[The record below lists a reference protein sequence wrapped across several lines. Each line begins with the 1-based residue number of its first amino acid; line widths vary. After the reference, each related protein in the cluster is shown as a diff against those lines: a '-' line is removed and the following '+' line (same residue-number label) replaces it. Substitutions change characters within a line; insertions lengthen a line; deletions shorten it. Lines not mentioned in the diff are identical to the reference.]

1 MILFPQ
7 RAGTNARIPRARR
20 VIASLAAPARRAPR
34 CLLVSL
40 ASLAIV
46 VATAAVA
53 ATAEA
58 TAPLRYDQRPETR
71 AFIAELVAEHG
82 FARRNL
88 AHLFAHARYQPRIV
102 AAMSR
107 PVLSPPKW
115 YEYAPQ
121 FLSRERIE
129 GGLQFWRANAATL
142 ARAQSEFGVPAEA
155 IVAIIGVETF
165 YGRNTGSYRVFDAL
179 TTLAFDY
186 PRRSDFFRN
195 ELKQF
200 LLLARDQNI
209 SPLVPRGSYA
219 GASGLPQFMPGS
231 IRAYAVDYDGDGR
244 LDLADEPADAIGSVG
259 NYLARH
265 DWQPGAPVLTPARVD
280 PSASEAVLRKL
291 DGGVSERRPLDAW
304 ARDGVGAD
312 TLPADPG
319 ADPVG
324 LLMLEEAEG
333 PSYWLVFGNWYVLTR
348 YNRSRLYAT
357 AVWQLAQALAAAREA
372 ASTEPARP
380 GATPAH
386 ATPANTAPADTTP
399 AAGDPNAGDS
409 AR

>member
-1 MILFPQ
+1 MILFPE
-7 RAGTNARIPRARR
+7 RAGTAARSPPAWRA
-20 VIASLAAPARRAPR
+20 IARFATMSRGTRR
-34 CLLVSL
+34 CLLFSL
-40 ASLAIV
+40 AML
-46 VATAAVA
+46 VATALDAVA
-53 ATAEA
+53 ADGG
-58 TAPLRYDQRPETR
+58 APPRYDRRPETR
-71 AFIAELVAEHG
+71 AFIAELATEHG
-82 FARRNL
+82 FTRREL

-107 PVLSPPKW
+107 PMLSPPKW

-121 FLSRERIE
+121 FLRRERID
-129 GGLQFWRANAATL
+129 GGLEFWQANEATL
-142 ARAQSEFGVPAEA
+142 ARAQSEFGVPAEV

-186 PRRSDFFRN
+186 PRRGDFFRN

-231 IRAYAVDYDGDGR
+231 VRAYAVDYDGDGR
-244 LDLADEPADAIGSVG
+244 IDLSADPADAIGSVA

-265 DWQPGAPVLTPARVD
+265 DWQPGAPVLAQARID
-280 PSASEAVLRKL
+280 PTASEAVLRKL
-291 DGGVSERRPLDAW
+291 DGGVSERRTLDAW

-312 TLPADPG
+312 ALPADTG
-319 ADPVG
+319 SDPVG

-357 AVWQLAQALAAAREA
+357 AVWRLAQALVAARGEA
-372 ASTEPARP
+372 TRTEPPTTPAD
-380 GATPAH
+380 ATPA
-386 ATPANTAPADTTP
+386 AS
-399 AAGDPNAGDS
+399 DPSAGDS

>member
-1 MILFPQ
+1 MNLLPE
-7 RAGTNARIPRARR
+7 RAGTSA
-20 VIASLAAPARRAPR
+20 RAPR
-34 CLLVSL
+34 AQRAV
-40 ASLAIV
+40 ASL
-46 VATAAVA
+46 VATAGRALRCSLLALAVLAGAVPVA
-53 ATAEA
+53 AAAEA
-58 TAPLRYDQRPETR
+58 IAPLRYDQRPETR
-71 AFIAELVAEHG
+71 AFIAELAAEHG
-82 FARRNL
+82 FARRSL

-129 GGLQFWRANAATL
+129 GGLEFWRANAATL
-142 ARAQSEFGVPAEA
+142 ARAQSEFGVPAEV

-165 YGRNTGSYRVFDAL
+165 YGRNTGGYRVFDAL

-200 LLLARDQNI
+200 LLLAREQNI
-209 SPLVPRGSYA
+209 SPLMPKGSYA

-244 LDLADEPADAIGSVG
+244 IDLSGEPADAIGSVG

-265 DWQPGAPVLTPARVD
+265 DWQPGAPVLTAARID
-280 PSASEAVLRKL
+280 PSASEAVLGKL

-312 TLPADPG
+312 ALPADPG
-319 ADPVG
+319 TDPVG

-357 AVWQLAQALAAAREA
+357 AVWRLARALVVARGEE
-372 ASTEPARP
+372 ASTVPARP
-380 GATPAH
+380 AATPAE
-386 ATPANTAPADTTP
+386 AVPADTTPADTTP
-399 AAGDPNAGDS
+399 AAGAPNAGDS

>member
-1 MILFPQ
+1 MILFPE
-7 RAGTNARIPRARR
+7 RAGPDARTSR
-20 VIASLAAPARRAPR
+20 VRRAIVRFGATAHRAFR
-34 CLLVSL
+34 CLLIPL
-40 ASLAIV
+40 ASLAIL
-46 VATAAVA
+46 A
-53 ATAEA
+53 ATAPMAAAAEA
-58 TAPLRYDQRPETR
+58 IAPLRYDQRPETR

-82 FARRNL
+82 FARREL
-88 AHLFAHARYQPRIV
+88 AHLFARARYQPRIV

-129 GGLQFWRANAATL
+129 GGLEFWRANAATL
-142 ARAQSEFGVPAEA
+142 ARAQSEFGVPAEV

-165 YGRNTGSYRVFDAL
+165 YGRNTGSYRVLDAL

-195 ELKQF
+195 ELKQY
-200 LLLARDQNI
+200 LLLARDQRI
-209 SPLVPRGSYA
+209 SPLAPKGSYA

-244 LDLADEPADAIGSVG
+244 IDLSDEPADAIGSVG

-265 DWQPGAPVLTPARVD
+265 DWQPGAPVLSPARVD
-280 PSASEAVLRKL
+280 PAASETVLSKL

-304 ARDGVGAD
+304 ARDGVGAEA
-312 TLPADPG
+312 LPADPG
-319 ADPVG
+319 SDPVG

-333 PSYWLVFGNWYVLTR
+333 PSYWLAFGNWYVLTR

-357 AVWQLAQALAAAREA
+357 AVWQLAQALVLVRGEA
-372 ASTEPARP
+372 TRSEPTIGP
-380 GATPAH
+380 GATPAD
-386 ATPANTAPADTTP
+386 ATPVVS
-399 AAGDPNAGDS
+399 DPNAGDS